1 MSAHTNVVL
10 IVADALRADALG
22 PLLKARFGSWYR
34 FEECFSAAP
43 WTLPACTSLMT
54 GYDTRGHGHFSHRHE
69 LTRPTLTAQFGP
81 ERLKAA
87 IVNNSV
93 LGKSSG
99 LAAGFDEYKFVFD
112 HLETFER
119 AHEFLDER
127 EQDDKP
133 YFLLVH
139 SNIPHDYFL
148 PVSESYYD
156 RAFPERADWFP
167 LRYKVISWRN
177 VNDTERTTVRRVY
190 ESCALEVDEKID
202 GLIARLDPATTAICF
217 TADHG
222 EGFDVDRGRVHHGGR
237 VHNDLIR
244 VPCAMYVPPSA
255 PAAVHDGLRAAQ
267 SLPMSPPDI
276 LPTLL
281 ALAAGDR
288 GSASAPPEPDRDASA
303 GRDLAEVGRAGTRRM
318 LFSADRRYLYLANR
332 RRLNTNAK
340 GKHMTRR
347 DKVRNR
353 ILRATIADQHAL
365 HAFIDPPF
373 KLIVTT
379 VRARNP
385 TLGRF
390 GIPIVRKLH
399 NGQPFMVRRG
409 SDTLALELFD
419 LDADP
424 GETTNLLLTHP
435 DLVRA
440 VEPLLD
446 APFLAPTG
454 ELHLRDLVA

>member
-1 MSAHTNVVL
+1 MSPHTNVVL

-22 PLLKARFGSWYR
+22 PLLKARFANWYR
-34 FEECFSAAP
+34 FEDCFSAAP

-69 LTRPTLTAQFGP
+69 LTRSPLTAQFGP
-81 ERLKAA
+81 ERRKAA

-93 LGKSSG
+93 LSKVSG
-99 LAAGFDEYKFVFD
+99 LAVGFDEYTVVSD

-119 AHEFLDER
+119 AHAFLDER
-127 EQDDKP
+127 ARDEKP
-133 YFLLVH
+133 YFLFVH

-148 PVSESYYD
+148 PTSESYYCH
-156 RAFPERADWFP
+156 AYPERADWFP

-177 VNDTERTTVRRVY
+177 VSDSQRSTVRRVY
-190 ESCALEVDEKID
+190 ESCTQAVDEKID
-202 GLIARLDPATTAICF
+202 GLVARLDPATTAICF

-237 VHNDLIR
+237 VHDDVIR

-255 PAAVHDGLRAAQ
+255 PAAAHDGIRAAQ

-281 ALAAGDR
+281 ALA
-288 GSASAPPEPDRDASA
+288 GSSAPLRSDPDTSA

-318 LFSADRRYLYLANR
+318 LFAADRRYLYLANR

-340 GKHMTRR
+340 GKHLTRR
-347 DKVRNR
+347 DKIRNR
-353 ILRATIADQHAL
+353 ILRATIADDYGLYAY
-365 HAFIDPPF
+365 IDLPF

-379 VRARNP
+379 VRARNAA
-385 TLGRF
+385 LSWCGS
-390 GIPIVRKLH
+390 PILRKLH
-399 NGQPFMVRRG
+399 NGEPFLRRHG
-409 SDTLALELFD
+409 SDTIALELFD
-419 LDADP
+419 LATDP
-424 GETTNLLLTHP
+424 EETTNLLLTRP
-435 DLVRA
+435 DLIDA

-446 APFLAPTG
+446 APFDAPARD
-454 ELHLRDLVA
+454 LHLRDLVA